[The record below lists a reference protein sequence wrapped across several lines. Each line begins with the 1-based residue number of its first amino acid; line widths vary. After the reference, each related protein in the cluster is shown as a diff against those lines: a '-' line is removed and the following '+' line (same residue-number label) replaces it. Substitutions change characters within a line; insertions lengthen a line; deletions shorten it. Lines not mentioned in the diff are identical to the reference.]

1 MTLNMV
7 GVIVLAWLFSIGV
20 VMSIESDPYKLLGIS
35 RDVTD
40 AEVRK
45 AYRRA
50 ALKYHPDK

>member
-7 GVIVLAWLFSIGV
+7 GVIVLAWLLSIGV